1 MFRLKKKVASKLC
14 KIAAY
19 SISLWSNSPGN
30 VGFETLHQLLE
41 GVKKIFSSKLQDF
54 LKFFEIDVEIFQ
66 DFSTKLGVK

>member
-41 GVKKIFSSKLQDF
+41 GVKKIF
-54 LKFFEIDVEIFQ
+54 
-66 DFSTKLGVK
+66 